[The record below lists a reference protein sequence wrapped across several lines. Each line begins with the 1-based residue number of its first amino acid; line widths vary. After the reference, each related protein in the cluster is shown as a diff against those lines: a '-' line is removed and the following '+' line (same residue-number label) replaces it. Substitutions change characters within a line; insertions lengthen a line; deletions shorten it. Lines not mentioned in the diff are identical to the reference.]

1 MIGTGIM
8 KEAPEQESDEIML
21 SRMQRPSLA
30 KRARTISGLS
40 QAEFSRVYGI
50 PLGTIRDWEQG
61 RTAPDA
67 AAIAYLTANAI
78 DADAVAKAYGAAA

>member
-1 MIGTGIM
+1 MNEDPVKGI
-8 KEAPEQESDEIML
+8 DETML

-30 KRARTISGLS
+30 KRARSISGLS
-40 QAEFSRVYGI
+40 QSEFSRVYGI

-67 AAIAYLTANAI
+67 AAIAYLTAIAN
-78 DADAVAKAYGAAA
+78 DAEAVAKAYGAAA